1 MANRNLI
8 LNSDSYKYSMPN
20 QYPAGTSFVYSYIES
35 RGGEWDKTL
44 FAGLQPFILE
54 YLMTPITSVDIDEAE
69 AIITLHGEPFYREG
83 WEYIL
88 KEYGGYMP
96 VEIKAAPEGCLIPTK
111 NVLVTIVNTDPKC
124 WWLTTFLETALLRAV
139 WYMTTVATNSY
150 ESKQIILKALEK
162 TGDPSLIDFKLH
174 DFGCRGVSS
183 EESAMLGGTAH
194 LINFMGTDTVPAL
207 VGARRWYNAG
217 IAGFSIPAMEHSTVT
232 SWGRD
237 GEVDAFRNML
247 KKNGKS
253 GAPIA
258 FVSDSYDIYKACELW
273 GTELKQDV
281 IDSGAVVVIRPDS
294 GEPSVVV
301 PKCLYILE
309 KYFGSTTNSKGYRV
323 LNNVRMIQG
332 DGINHASIRRI
343 LFAMEIAGFSA
354 DNIAFGQGGALLQEV
369 NRDTMKFAMKCSA
382 VGIQTDNGVEWRDVF
397 KDPIT
402 DSGKTSKRGRVT
414 LYKSSSGYVS
424 GVIGQTPKNWVDSGY
439 WTEALELVYKNGK
452 MLRTMTFDQLR
463 ANAKN

>member
-1 MANRNLI
+1 MSKNII
-8 LNSDSYKYSMPN
+8 LSSDSYKYSMPN
-20 QYPAGTSFVYSYIES
+20 QYPDGTAFVYSYIES

-44 FAGLQPFILE
+44 FAGLQPFVIE
-54 YLMTPITSVDIDEAE
+54 YLMNPITYWDIDEAE
-69 AIITLHGEPFYREG
+69 AIITAHGEPFYREG

-88 KEYGGYMP
+88 KEYDGYMP
-96 VEIKAAPEGCLIPTK
+96 VEIKAVPEGCLIPTK

-150 ESKQIILKALEK
+150 ESKRIILKALEK
-162 TGDPSLIDFKLH
+162 TGDPALIDFKLH

-207 VGARRWYNAG
+207 VGAKRWYNAG

-232 SWGRD
+232 SWGRA

-258 FVSDSYDIYKACELW
+258 FVSDSYDIYNACKLW

-281 IDSGAVVVIRPDS
+281 IDSGAIVVIRPDS

-301 PKCLYILE
+301 PKCMYILE

-382 VGIQTDNGVEWRDVF
+382 IGVQTNNGIEWRDVF
-397 KDPIT
+397 KDPVT
-402 DSGKTSKRGRVT
+402 DSGKVSKRGRVT
-414 LYKSSSGYVS
+414 LYKSPSGYVS
-424 GVIGQTPKNWVDSGY
+424 GIIGQIPKNWSDSGS
-439 WTEALELVYKNGK
+439 WMEALEPVYSNGK
-452 MLRTMTFDQLR
+452 LLRYMTFNGVR
-463 ANAKN
+463 ENSKK